1 MHQARKLFSTSMMI
15 KKMKNSLT
23 IITVTMTGIDTSKT
37 VMTAESM
44 MKMTNKSTFTG
55 IKMAPS
61 VTLYQ
66 AQASTPTVIPKTAT
80 ILASRR
86 DTQPTTEVST
96 KITTPSSSPIRNG
109 LRMNSVKKIALNRL
123 NVAFTQG

>member
-1 MHQARKLFSTSMMI
+1 
-15 KKMKNSLT
+15 MKNSLT
-23 IITVTMTGIDTSKT
+23 ITKVTMTGIDTSTT
-37 VMTAESM
+37 VMTAEPIT
-44 MKMTNKSTFTG
+44 KMTNKSTFTG

-66 AQASTPTVIPKTAT
+66 AQASTLTVIPKTPT

-96 KITTPSSSPIRNG
+96 KITMPSSSPIRNG
-109 LRMNSVKKIALNRL
+109 LRMNSVKEIALNRQ
-123 NVAFTQG
+123 NVVFTQS